1 MIIKNFELNKI
12 DLKIDKIFLL
22 YGENQGAKDELIQS
36 IIDSKKIPTL
46 KYHEEEVIN
55 NSEELLN
62 SMLSRSFFENEKI
75 FIIKKITNKIFPLI
89 EEIIDKNI
97 DETLILDAEILDKKS
112 KLRNLFEK
120 KKNLVCI
127 PFYPDN
133 EKTLSLITFKFLKE
147 RKINLSQETINLIT
161 ERANGSRKHLQL
173 ELEKIDLLGSTK
185 KKISFNDIVKLT
197 NSGMEYKISELVD
210 YCLAQNKS
218 KVIKSVNEN
227 IFSTEDNI
235 IIIRTFLYKAKRL
248 LKLKEG
254 SAKTQNLDALISSHK
269 PPIFWKEREIV
280 KTQMKIWSYE
290 RILKLINQI
299 NKIELIL
306 KRSPQI
312 SLYVLN
318 DFILQNASS
327 EINN

>member
-36 IIDSKKIPTL
+36 IIDRKKIPTL

-173 ELEKIDLLGSTK
+173 ELEKIDLLSCTK

-197 NSGMEYKISELVD
+197 NSGLEYKISELVD

-227 IFSTEDNI
+227 IFNTEDNI

>member
-1 MIIKNFELNKI
+1 
-12 DLKIDKIFLL
+12 
-22 YGENQGAKDELIQS
+22 
-36 IIDSKKIPTL
+36 
-46 KYHEEEVIN
+46 
-55 NSEELLN
+55 
-62 SMLSRSFFENEKI
+62 
-75 FIIKKITNKIFPLI
+75 
-89 EEIIDKNI
+89 
-97 DETLILDAEILDKKS
+97 
-112 KLRNLFEK
+112 
-120 KKNLVCI
+120 
-127 PFYPDN
+127 
-133 EKTLSLITFKFLKE
+133 
-147 RKINLSQETINLIT
+147 
-161 ERANGSRKHLQL
+161 
-173 ELEKIDLLGSTK
+173 
-185 KKISFNDIVKLT
+185 
-197 NSGMEYKISELVD
+197 MEYKISELVD
-210 YCLAQNKS
+210 YCLAQNKT

-227 IFSTEDNI
+227 SFNTEDNI